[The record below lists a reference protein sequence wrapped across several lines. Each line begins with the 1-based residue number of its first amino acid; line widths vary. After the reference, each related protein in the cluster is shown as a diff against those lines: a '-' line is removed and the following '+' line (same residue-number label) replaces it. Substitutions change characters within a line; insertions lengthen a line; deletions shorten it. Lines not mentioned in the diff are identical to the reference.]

1 MKTIRYIITFL
12 FSLLALN
19 VFAQAQLNSL
29 FNSYCSNLRVC
40 NTPHANSCI
49 YEMSFIKASQSGQY
63 LTIEYDFSGI
73 TRNTIRINLS
83 TATIQTGRWSKSYS
97 NDWVQYGDK
106 KVITINDPNGMDF
119 SVVGLKNYNQGRK
132 ANIVDFICFSCGTEP
147 VANRILNE
155 FLVLQDRYK
164 QKDPWRIKKEDVSS
178 ASESVIERA
187 NNFGNSNKSNSSRKS
202 SVNNKRA
209 KDSGVGNKKS
219 KKTGGNKSRP
229 RKSKSGK
236 YGE

>member
-1 MKTIRYIITFL
+1 MKTIRFIITFL
-12 FSLLALN
+12 FCLLALS

-29 FNSYCSNLRVC
+29 FNTYRSNMRVC
-40 NTPHANSCI
+40 NTPHAKSCI

-83 TATIQTGRWSKSYS
+83 TATIQTGRWDKSYS
-97 NDWVQYGDK
+97 IDWVQYGDK

-119 SVVGLKNYNQGRK
+119 SEVGLKNYNQGRK
-132 ANIVDFICFSCGTEP
+132 SNIVDFICFSCGTEP

-155 FLVLQDRYK
+155 LLVLQDRYK
-164 QKDPWRIKKEDVSS
+164 QKDPWRIKKEEVSS
-178 ASESVIERA
+178 ASKPVIERT
-187 NNFGNSNKSNSSRKS
+187 NNSSNSNKNKSSRNSSVKK
-202 SVNNKRA
+202 KRT

-219 KKTGGNKSRP
+219 NKTGGNKSRP